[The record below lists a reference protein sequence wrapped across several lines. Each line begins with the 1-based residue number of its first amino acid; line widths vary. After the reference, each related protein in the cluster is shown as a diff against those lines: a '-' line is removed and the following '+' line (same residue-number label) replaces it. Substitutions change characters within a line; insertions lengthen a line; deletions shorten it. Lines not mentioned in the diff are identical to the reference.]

1 MATALKEA
9 GHEVPP
15 PPQSGIGKDPRP
27 KFEDLHW
34 TKEEREGHR
43 AYIEQVRKDSANA
56 EEEEEEEPR
65 RSVSEWKDFWTNK
78 ERGESPQTTPS
89 AKPKVGVATGQ
100 RTNVGELENHGSKK
114 NEVEIKKSEPSIKSG
129 QDGEDESHRVS
140 VHEMTN
146 FWTDKE
152 RKEKARAQGAPSV
165 ISEPRK
171 SAISDRVKAFEG
183 PAIEPVTTNSLDK
196 EDRRPPPSQPISERV
211 KAFGE
216 ASADKATEDSV
227 DKEDRIPP
235 PSAPIAER
243 VKTFE
248 EPLKES
254 KEEPLGTEDRNPP
267 SEAPIAERVK
277 TFEEGTT
284 EPKKEKTAIEKD
296 LDQVIDVSITHRVA
310 ALEADA
316 TRQLE
321 ESRQALPADL
331 RSNDAEQPPFKSLP
345 MNARLAMLEE
355 KSRKQLE
362 ESRLQEEEART
373 AEKEPDTGNTRID
386 PDTKEGPKLTH
397 PTKNRARRPAKKAK
411 PLES

>member
-196 EDRRPPPSQPISERV
+196 DDRRPPPSQPISERV
-211 KAFGE
+211 KAFDE
-216 ASADKATEDSV
+216 AAAEKGKEDSV
-227 DKEDRIPP
+227 VKEDRIPP

-321 ESRQALPADL
+321 ESREAPAADL
-331 RSNDAEQPPFKSLP
+331 PDSNTENTKKPVQQRIDELASAE
-345 MNARLAMLEE
+345 MLSEGAA
-355 KSRKQLE
+355 
-362 ESRLQEEEART
+362 EAAAA
-373 AEKEPDTGNTRID
+373 AEKEPDTGNSRID
-386 PDTKEGPKLTH
+386 PDTKESPKLIH
-397 PTKNRARRPAKKAK
+397 LTKNRARLPAKKTK
-411 PLES
+411 PSGS